1 MTDSRS
7 RTFAMA
13 ALVVLVMALVA
24 GVIYLGRDEY
34 HQLSRE
40 NGETIGSQTSAD
52 ELVGPG
58 RLKIGEAERR
68 ASGIEVAPLVAAE
81 ADDLV
86 DIQGVVVDLRPLVE
100 ARARYA
106 TQSAE
111 IRGLRSA
118 AVAAKAEAERARALF
133 RDDRNVSERAMQL
146 AEAESRA
153 AAERLAAAET
163 MLRGQVDTLRATWG
177 ATLADMAVNSESAGF
192 APLARGDE
200 VLVQVTLPY
209 ESEAAAANRPLTLAP
224 VGGQGRSRARL
235 VSAAP
240 IAGAGGTVGAAY
252 FYRAPAAGLRVGNRV
267 VGHLSSA
274 VGASTGVVV
283 PERAVVW
290 FAARPWIYVRD
301 EKDADVFERTSV
313 SATRLV
319 PGGWFNAA
327 GLEPG
332 QQVVVVGAQLL
343 LSEELEFQIRNENED

>member
-1 MTDSRS
+1 
-7 RTFAMA
+7 MA
-13 ALVVLVMALVA
+13 ALVALVMALVA

-34 HQLSRE
+34 HQLSRD
-40 NGETIGSQTSAD
+40 NGEAIGSQTSAD

-68 ASGIEVAPLVAAE
+68 ASGIEVATLEAADAGE
-81 ADDLV
+81 LV
-86 DIQGVVVDLRPLVE
+86 DVQGVVVDLRPLME

-111 IRGLRSA
+111 IRALRSA
-118 AVAAKAEAERARALF
+118 ANAARVEAERARALF
-133 RDDRNVSERAMQL
+133 RDDRNVSERAMQM

-153 AAERLAAAET
+153 AAERLAAVET
-163 MLRGQVDTLRATWG
+163 TLRGQVDTLRATWG
-177 ATLADMAVNSESAGF
+177 STLADMAVNAGSAGF
-192 APLARGDE
+192 TPLARGDE

-209 ESEAAAANRPLTLAP
+209 ESEATAANRPLTLAP
-224 VGGQGRSRARL
+224 VGGQSRTRARL

-240 IAGAGGTVGAAY
+240 IAGVGGAVGAAY

-267 VGHLSSA
+267 VGHLT
-274 VGASTGVVV
+274 GAGGSSTGVVV

-301 EKDADVFERTSV
+301 EKEADIFERTSV

-319 PGGWFNAA
+319 QGGWFNAA

-332 QQVVVVGAQLL
+332 QEIVVTGAQLL